1 MTREDL
7 EELEKTLMRLVV
19 NRRQLG
25 GFDANAEAVLILS
38 EALLLLT
45 RHLREKAPR
54 PRRSQDDPS
63 DRDT

>member
-7 EELEKTLMRLVV
+7 IDLEAQLMKLVV
-19 NRRQLG
+19 TRRG
-25 GFDANAEAVLILS
+25 YGAFDTNAEAVLILS

-54 PRRSQDDPS
+54 PRRTDAE
-63 DRDT
+63 TE

>member
-1 MTREDL
+1 MQREDL
-7 EELEKTLMRLVV
+7 EDLERQLMKLVV

-25 GFDANAEAVLILS
+25 GFDVNAEAVLILS

-54 PRRSQDDPS
+54 PTRSPDAEAE
-63 DRDT
+63 

>member
-7 EELEKTLMRLVV
+7 IDLEDQLMKLVV
-19 NRRQLG
+19 TRRG
-25 GFDANAEAVLILS
+25 YGAFDTNAEAVLILS

-54 PRRSQDDPS
+54 PRRTDAE
-63 DRDT
+63 TE

>member
-7 EELEKTLMRLVV
+7 EDLERQLMKLVV
-19 NRRQLG
+19 RRRGLG
-25 GFDANAEAVLILS
+25 GFDVNAEAVLILS

-54 PRRSQDDPS
+54 PRRSDAE
-63 DRDT
+63 TE

>member
-7 EELEKTLMRLVV
+7 EDLERQLMKLVV
-19 NRRQLG
+19 SRRGLG
-25 GFDANAEAVLILS
+25 GFDVNAEAVLILS

-54 PRRSQDDPS
+54 PRRPDAE
-63 DRDT
+63 TE